1 MEGGCSTHG
10 GDHKCVHNFR
20 GKPRIETTRR
30 LECLGVNG
38 DNIKMYFEG
47 AVCEGVTWIYLA
59 QDRYQ
64 CPALVSMVLQ
74 FRSA

>member
-20 GKPRIETTRR
+20 GEARIEKTRR

-38 DNIKMYFEG
+38 DNIKMHFERTG
-47 AVCEGVTWIYLA
+47 CEGVNWIYLA

-64 CPALVSMVLQ
+64 YPDLVSMVLQ
-74 FRSA
+74 FRTA